1 MKVLTALKKDP
12 VLAVSGVLAVLS
24 MFFVHPDAAYVSYVD
39 YRVLALLFSRMCV
52 MNRCV

>member
-24 MFFVHPDAAYVSYVD
+24 MFFVHPDAAYVS
-39 YRVLALLFSRMCV
+39 LSLIHI
-52 MNRCV
+52 